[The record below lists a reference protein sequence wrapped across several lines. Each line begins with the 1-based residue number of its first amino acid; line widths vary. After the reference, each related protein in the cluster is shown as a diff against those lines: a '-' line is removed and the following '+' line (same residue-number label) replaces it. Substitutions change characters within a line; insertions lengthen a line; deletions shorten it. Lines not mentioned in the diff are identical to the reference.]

1 MQARDATRQG
11 DELQPGQDPNRV
23 RRKSRWRLV
32 IALAVGTLLAV
43 IFMAALLVPRVGV
56 HRQGINEAATL
67 TRLPRLNEL
76 QNSYAASH
84 PTKGFACQ
92 LPELKPATPV
102 GDTYKPDEFLF
113 ATGSQ
118 NGYKF
123 AITGCRTD
131 SNGVVTQ
138 YQLTAVPLQRGVTGF
153 RVFCTDQ
160 TGATW
165 YDLEGSAENCLA
177 ARKPLQ

>member
-1 MQARDATRQG
+1 MKP

-23 RRKSRWRLV
+23 RRKSRWWLV
-32 IALAVGTLLAV
+32 IALVVGTLLAV
-43 IFMAALLVPRVGV
+43 IFMAALLVPRSGV

-67 TRLPRLNEL
+67 TRLRRLNTL
-76 QNSYAASH
+76 QNNYAASH
-84 PTKGFACQ
+84 PADGFACQ
-92 LPELKPATPV
+92 LPKLKSTTPV
-102 GDTYKPDEFLF
+102 SDTYNLDEHLF
-113 ATGSQ
+113 TTGTQS
-118 NGYKF
+118 GYKF
-123 AITGCRTD
+123 TLTGCRTD
-131 SNGVVTQ
+131 SNAVVTQ

>member
-1 MQARDATRQG
+1 M
-11 DELQPGQDPNRV
+11 
-23 RRKSRWRLV
+23 

-56 HRQGINEAATL
+56 HRQAINEAATL
-67 TRLPRLNEL
+67 SRLRRLNTL

-84 PTKGFACQ
+84 PADGFACQ
-92 LPELKPATPV
+92 LPKLKSTTPV
-102 GDTYKPDEFLF
+102 GDRYNLDEYLF
-113 ATGSQ
+113 TTGTQS
-118 NGYKF
+118 GYKF
-123 AITGCRTD
+123 TLTGCRTD

-160 TGATW
+160 TGAMW

>member
-1 MQARDATRQG
+1 MQASDAMRRG
-11 DELQPGQDPNRV
+11 DELQPGNDPNRW
-23 RRKSRWRLV
+23 RRKSRWWLV
-32 IALAVGTLLAV
+32 IALAAGTVLAV

-67 TRLPRLNEL
+67 TRLRRLNTL

-84 PTKGFACQ
+84 PADGFACQ
-92 LPELKPATPV
+92 LPTLKSTTPA
-102 GDTYKPDEFLF
+102 GDTYNLDEYLF
-113 ATGSQ
+113 TTGTQS
-118 NGYKF
+118 GYKF
-123 AITGCRTD
+123 TLTGCRTD
-131 SNGVVTQ
+131 SNTVVTQ